1 MVRRE
6 RVTRGHQVLRPR
18 GQPPFA
24 WNDNL
29 VVAMCPHC
37 GSVRL
42 IPLNLASYRREERHK
57 GQSGEAI
64 RPVAKCVSCGERIF
78 ARTTIREMLPSHWS

>member
-1 MVRRE
+1 MVRRD
-6 RVTRGHQVLRPR
+6 RVTPGHQVLRLR
-18 GQPPFA
+18 GRAPSA

-29 VVAMCPHC
+29 VVAMCPQC

-42 IPLNLASYRREERHK
+42 IPLNFATYRREDRYK
-57 GQSGEAI
+57 RQSREAI

-78 ARTTIREMLPSHWS
+78 ARTTIREILPSHWS